1 MTGPTQPAVARQ
13 LGRLVNDV
21 ARRVS
26 AYRRLWESAG
36 LDAAALQTVTSL
48 EALPVVTRRDLEGF
62 EPAARCSTPAGA
74 AGLALERT
82 GGSTG
87 RPFEVPVDGPTRRRR
102 QRRFLRALAGC
113 GYRPGQ
119 RLLLL
124 TTTTSPPRIARPL
137 NWHYVPLSLDE
148 PALAAAYRRI
158 RPAMLYGPLNTLLA
172 LASALDASGRQWPR
186 PRSVVS
192 TAEELTPLARR
203 RLAAAYGVDPADFYG
218 MTETGLLAWRPGG
231 AAHYRIAS
239 DDLLLEFLP
248 SAADPLLERVVV
260 TDFGK
265 TAMPLV
271 RFDTG
276 DLVRRDGQ
284 LPGSPLIGFVGR
296 TVDSLLLPDGRRIS
310 PYRVTLAV
318 EAVDGVTQYRVTQRA
333 DLSLEC
339 TVWVASGAG
348 PAVIASVE
356 RRLRSLLDEAV
367 PVTVHAG
374 STAEAAQ
381 RKFRP
386 VQSLA
391 GRQAP
396 VAPAG

>member
-1 MTGPTQPAVARQ
+1 MTGLTQPAVAR
-13 LGRLVNDV
+13 RLTRLLSEV
-21 ARRVS
+21 ARRAT
-26 AYRRLWESAG
+26 AYRSLWEAAG
-36 LDAAALQTVTSL
+36 LEAAALQTVTSL

-62 EPAARCSTPAGA
+62 EAAARCCVPAEA

-87 RPFEVPVDGPTRRRR
+87 RPFEVPVDAATRRRR
-102 QRRFLRALAGC
+102 RRRFLRALVGC
-113 GYRPGQ
+113 GYRPGR
-119 RLLLL
+119 RLMLL
-124 TTTTSPPRIARPL
+124 TTTTTPPRIARAL
-137 NWHYVPLSLDE
+137 NWHYVPLTLDE

-284 LPGSPLIGFVGR
+284 LPGSPLVGFVGR

-318 EAVDGVTQYRVTQRA
+318 EAVDGVAQYRITQRA

-339 TVWVASGAG
+339 TVWVASSAG

-356 RRLRSLLDEAV
+356 RRLRALLDEAV
-367 PVTVHAG
+367 PVTVQAG
-374 STAEAAQ
+374 STAEATQ

-391 GRQAP
+391 GGQAP

>member
-21 ARRVS
+21 ARRVT

-48 EALPVVTRRDLEGF
+48 EALPVITRRDLEGF

-124 TTTTSPPRIARPL
+124 TTTTSPPRLARL
-137 NWHYVPLSLDE
+137 CNWHYVPLSLAE
-148 PALAAAYRRI
+148 ASLAAAYRRI
-158 RPAMLYGPLNTLLA
+158 RPAVLYGPLNTLLA
-172 LASALDASGRQWPR
+172 LASALDASGRTWPR
-186 PRSVVS
+186 PRIVVS

-203 RLAAAYGVDPADFYG
+203 RLAAAYGTDPADFYG

-239 DDLLLEFLP
+239 DDLLLEYLP

-260 TDFGK
+260 TDLGR
-265 TAMPLV
+265 TAMPLL

-276 DLVRRDGQ
+276 DLVHRDARQ
-284 LPGSPLIGFVGR
+284 PGGPPVGFVGR
-296 TVDSLLLPDGRRIS
+296 SVDSLLLPDGRRIS

-318 EAVDGVTQYRVTQRA
+318 EEVGGVAQYRVTQRA

-339 TVWVASGAG
+339 SIWVAPDAG
-348 PAVIASVE
+348 PAVLACVGQ
-356 RRLRSLLDEAV
+356 RLRALLDEAV
-367 PVTVHAG
+367 PVTVHVG
-374 STAEAAQ
+374 SAEEAAQ

-391 GRQAP
+391 ERQPP